1 MRFSP
6 RPCEAPH
13 EHRRDRKRVSL
24 GLRSE
29 APARR
34 LAVYLP
40 GAAFRHAPRWAWRRA
55 RGFSLIELTVVL
67 LVLAILAAI
76 VAIKLEGPAGQARM
90 SDVTDRIG
98 AMDSTVRG
106 IAETRDEPLRLV
118 IDLDEGRLHAT
129 DGRGRDDVG
138 SPCVLPDRF
147 RVGAVRTRGG
157 ERTAGT
163 VDIPVSRLGLTPT
176 YALRLEGPGGR
187 KQWILVAGLSGERV
201 EIDET
206 ELRTIIEPPQA
217 GHHAG

>member
-1 MRFSP
+1 MRSSP

-13 EHRRDRKRVSL
+13 EHRRDRKRVGL
-24 GLRSE
+24 GLRAE
-29 APARR
+29 TPARR
-34 LAVYLP
+34 LAAYLP
-40 GAAFRHAPRWAWRRA
+40 GGGFRHAPRWAWRRA
-55 RGFSLIELTVVL
+55 MGFSLIELTVVL
-67 LVLAILAAI
+67 LVLAILAAV

-90 SDVTDRIG
+90 TDVADRIA

-106 IAETRDEPLRLV
+106 IAETRDKPLRLV

-129 DGRGRDDVG
+129 DGRNDVG

-147 RVGAVRTRGG
+147 CIGAVRTRDG
-157 ERTAGT
+157 ERNAGT

-176 YALRLEGPGGR
+176 YAVRLEGPGGR

-201 EIDET
+201 EIDES

-217 GHHAG
+217 RLHAG